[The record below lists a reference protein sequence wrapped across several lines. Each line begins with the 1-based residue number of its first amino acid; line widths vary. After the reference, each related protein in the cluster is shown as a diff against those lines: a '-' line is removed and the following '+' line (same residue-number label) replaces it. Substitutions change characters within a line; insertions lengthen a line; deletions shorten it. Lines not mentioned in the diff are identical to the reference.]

1 MKRSGVTMQGTRRDT
16 PDERLILT
24 IDEAARALGIGRNS
38 AFAAAHRGEIPTI
51 RIGRRLLVP
60 KVAFEKMLANCI
72 SGDVDVETTQENPR
86 PTTTRRPR

>member
-1 MKRSGVTMQGTRRDT
+1 MKRNGVTMQGTRRDMT
-16 PDERLILT
+16 DERLTLT

-60 KVAFEKMLANCI
+60 KLAFEKMLANCV
-72 SGDVDVETTQENPR
+72 SRDPAEDDN
-86 PTTTRRPR
+86 